1 MFKINWPALHQKKA
15 GILIAFLLY
24 PLSLMYRCAI
34 QLRLFAYK
42 KGLLK
47 AKSLPAFVV
56 SVGNITT
63 GGTGK
68 TPFVAMLSEWA
79 ARHGFRTAIL
89 SRGYKRKSK
98 QKPLIVSNGK
108 GQIPSA
114 YDAGDEPI
122 LLAKKLPS
130 TPVLVSKD
138 RYAIGAM
145 ALRLFNSEL
154 LLLDD
159 GYQHLSLKRDLNVL
173 LIDAKRQFG
182 NGSLLPMGPLRE
194 PFKRINRADL
204 IVISRCS
211 EQDRGDDLVEFIRQ
225 TAPAKPILYSR
236 HLPDTILFPQT
247 GEVHPPHI
255 LEGKKVMAFAGIA
268 YPDDFLEMIT
278 GLGAQVVEFT
288 GYPDHH
294 AYNDSDLKELGAW
307 SRRSEVDF
315 LLTTEKDWVRIE
327 EAVGGDL
334 NIAVLTIKIGLLD
347 DGHVLF
353 DHIERGIRGLRGLSN
368 EG

>member
-1 MFKINWPALHQKKA
+1 V
-15 GILIAFLLY
+15 
-24 PLSLMYRCAI
+24 YRCAI

-42 KGLLK
+42 QGFLK
-47 AKSLPAFVV
+47 TKFLPAFVV
-56 SVGNITT
+56 SIGNITT

-79 ARHGFRTAIL
+79 AHHGFRAAIL
-89 SRGYKRKSK
+89 SRGYKGKSNDAS
-98 QKPLIVSNGK
+98 LVVSDGK
-108 GQIPSA
+108 GQILSA

-138 RYAIGAM
+138 RHEIGAM

-154 LLLDD
+154 LVLDD
-159 GYQHLSLKRDLNVL
+159 GYQHLALKRDLNVL
-173 LIDAKRQFG
+173 LLDAKRRVG

-194 PFKRINRADL
+194 PFAGINRADI

-211 EQDRGDDLVEFIRQ
+211 EQDRGDDLVELIRE
-225 TAPAKPILYSR
+225 TDPAKPILYCR
-236 HLPDTILFPQT
+236 HLPDEIRIPQT
-247 GEVHPPHI
+247 GKVYPPHI
-255 LEGKKVMAFAGIA
+255 LEGKNVIAFAGIA

-278 GLGAQVVEFT
+278 ELGARVVEFT

-294 AYNDSDLKELGAW
+294 AYGDRELKALVAW
-307 SRRSEVDF
+307 SKRSEVDF
-315 LLTTEKDWVRIE
+315 LLTTEKDWTRIE
-327 EAVGGDL
+327 EIVGGDI
-334 NIAVLTIKIGLLD
+334 NIAVLTIKIELFK

-353 DHIERGIRGLRGLSN
+353 DRIERGVQGLRGLSN